1 MDTDMTEMETE
12 MKMQVVSLNVG
23 KPKTVEYRN
32 QPLSTGIYKLPVDG
46 PLALHRE
53 GFDGDGQADLV
64 NHGGPDKAVCVYPLE
79 HYAYWEEQLGR
90 KLDYSAFGENITASG
105 LLETEVCIGDVY
117 EIGTALLQ
125 VSQPRFPCFKLS
137 QKHGPADMP
146 ARVLST
152 GYSGFYFR
160 VLREGQIAVGDRIVK
175 RETGTG
181 SFPVKR
187 VLYFMEHG
195 RKDQSGLAEL
205 ARLESLASGIRERFR
220 RWLEA
225 AERAES

>member
-1 MDTDMTEMETE
+1 METE
-12 MKMQVVSLNVG
+12 MKMEVVSLNVG

-32 QPLSTGIYKLPVDG
+32 QPLSTGIYKLPVAG
-46 PLALHRE
+46 PLVIRAE

-64 NHGGPDKAVCVYPLE
+64 NHGGPDKAVCVYPLK

-90 KLDYSAFGENITASG
+90 KLDYSAFGENITARG

-160 VLREGQIAVGDRIVK
+160 VLREGQIAAGDRIVK
-175 RETGTG
+175 RESGTG
-181 SFPVKR
+181 RFPVKQ

-205 ARLESLASGIRERFR
+205 ARLESLAGGIRERFR

-225 AERAES
+225 AERPES